1 MSGLVHFRR
10 GTSVLA
16 LLLLISPIA
25 RSSFASVEYAPVFP
39 LASKSLLLGLASAGD
54 RIVAVGERGHILYS
68 DNAGDSWTQAKVPTR
83 QMLTAVHFVDERRGW
98 SVGHDGLVLV
108 SDDGG
113 ASWRIQRDG
122 IAAQAQANLSA
133 REQAHQKIRELE
145 AAVAT
150 AENESVSELTMRL
163 EDAVMDLEDADL
175 ALQEA
180 VFTSPL
186 MDVWFQDT
194 ERGWA
199 TGAFGTLLATED
211 GGRTW
216 RDDSKRLQNPDEFH
230 LNAVTG
236 DGDGRV
242 FIAGEGGIM
251 YRSKDSG
258 LTWESLPPFYA
269 GSWFGLLYTPDPEVL
284 LVFGLR
290 GNLYRSTDF
299 GDNWEVITNDSQA
312 TIAGG
317 SAASSGKIAL
327 VGAVGTLLQSEDGGT
342 SFARH
347 EVADRLNLSSALH
360 HGGRLITVGQGGA
373 KVYERE

>member
-1 MSGLVHFRR
+1 MVHFRR

-68 DNAGDSWTQAKVPTR
+68 DNVGDSWTQAKVPTR

-133 REQAHQKIRELE
+133 REQAHQKIRELQ

-150 AENESVSELTMRL
+150 AEGEAASELTMRL

-242 FIAGEGGIM
+242 FLAGEGGIM
-251 YRSKDSG
+251 YRSKDIG
-258 LTWESLPPFYA
+258 LNRESLPPFYA
-269 GSWFGLLYTPDPEVL
+269 GRRFVLLYTTEPEVL
-284 LVFGLR
+284 QVLGLR
-290 GNLYRSTDF
+290 GNLYR
-299 GDNWEVITNDSQA
+299 
-312 TIAGG
+312 
-317 SAASSGKIAL
+317 
-327 VGAVGTLLQSEDGGT
+327 
-342 SFARH
+342 
-347 EVADRLNLSSALH
+347 
-360 HGGRLITVGQGGA
+360 
-373 KVYERE
+373 